1 MDQINLINCVPSHFS
16 LHWKIVQTRN
26 QNEKKC
32 NQWNYSYDGESVLQC
47 NLPSGFA
54 ENTLPKTK
62 QQNTSRTFMLLQPQD
77 VKIESQVLSYKT
89 RSAFIIYSCL
99 SFQSIW
105 QCIDRL
111 KEKHLLFLRLLTSL
125 FNRN

>member
-26 QNEKKC
+26 QNE
-32 NQWNYSYDGESVLQC
+32 NYSYDGQSVLQC

-77 VKIESQVLSYKT
+77 VKIESQALSYKT

-99 SFQSIW
+99 NFQSI
-105 QCIDRL
+105 
-111 KEKHLLFLRLLTSL
+111 
-125 FNRN
+125 